1 MLVDHKWMQAVVAVI
16 ALYSVQAYATE
27 TEKDLSQK
35 PVSEDS
41 ASSGET
47 TERDILA
54 GIDLKSVVE
63 QDDTAVKPEKPT
75 FEKPVFEKPVFE
87 KPKL

>member
-1 MLVDHKWMQAVVAVI
+1 MLVDHKWMQVVVAII
-16 ALYSVQAYATE
+16 ALGSVQAYATE
-27 TEKDLSQK
+27 TEKDLSK
-35 PVSEDS
+35 RPVAEDS
-41 ASSGET
+41 AASGET

-54 GIDLKSVVE
+54 GMDLKSVVG
-63 QDDTAVKPEKPT
+63 QDDSEVKPEKPA